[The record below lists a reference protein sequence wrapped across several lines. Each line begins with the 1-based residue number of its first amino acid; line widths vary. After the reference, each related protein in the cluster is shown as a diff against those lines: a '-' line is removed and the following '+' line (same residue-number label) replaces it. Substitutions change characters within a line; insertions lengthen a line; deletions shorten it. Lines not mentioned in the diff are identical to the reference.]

1 MGPNDA
7 NLQWLCRRPGR
18 CREGSIVKFL
28 RHART
33 IAAAWTVSAMLALVG
48 ASVVLA
54 GGGGT
59 PWPK

>member
-1 MGPNDA
+1 VVK
-7 NLQWLCRRPGR
+7 NLRR
-18 CREGSIVKFL
+18 
-28 RHART
+28 ART
-33 IAAAWTVSAMLALVG
+33 IAAAWTVSALLALLS